1 MFFDLDEEQQQ
12 LRTILRSF
20 MDAECSTQGLIKR
33 TEQRI
38 SNGADMALFER
49 LGGELG
55 LIGAAVPAERGG
67 SDLGL
72 AGLFVIFRELGRA
85 VYGGPFLSSVLAAE
99 TLVHADLDGNEDD
112 LMQGLLSGQQ
122 SATVVGLGWER
133 NDDLLALDQAGQW
146 TVTGRVAAVLDA
158 DAGTILV
165 FAETPDGLGCF
176 RVIGR
181 AGVAIE
187 PVQLLDLSR
196 SAANLAF
203 DHVPVVRIGT
213 AGSAARARDHVAQ
226 VAALCI
232 AAEQVGVAERA
243 LEIAIEHACMRKQ
256 FGAPIGSFQ
265 AIKHRCADVAMVLE
279 GAVNTGQHAAWAID
293 RAISPDQ
300 PWVSYAKSVCVEAS
314 IKATACLIQV
324 LGGLGFTW
332 EHPAHIFYR
341 RAVSSRYL
349 FGSTDQHR
357 QRIIASVVGH
367 G

>member
-133 NDDLLALDQAGQW
+133 NDDLLALDQAGREML
-146 TVTGRVAAVLDA
+146 GALDDA
-158 DAGTILV
+158 KMVGQQLQSIAGTPITDI
-165 FAETPDGLGCF
+165 AT
-176 RVIGR
+176 
-181 AGVAIE
+181 
-187 PVQLLDLSR
+187 
-196 SAANLAF
+196 
-203 DHVPVVRIGT
+203 
-213 AGSAARARDHVAQ
+213 Q
-226 VAALCI
+226 VANNNTTLAHST
-232 AAEQVGVAERA
+232 G
-243 LEIAIEHACMRKQ
+243 
-256 FGAPIGSFQ
+256 
-265 AIKHRCADVAMVLE
+265 E
-279 GAVNTGQHAAWAID
+279 G
-293 RAISPDQ
+293 
-300 PWVSYAKSVCVEAS
+300 
-314 IKATACLIQV
+314 
-324 LGGLGFTW
+324 
-332 EHPAHIFYR
+332 
-341 RAVSSRYL
+341 
-349 FGSTDQHR
+349 
-357 QRIIASVVGH
+357 
-367 G
+367 